1 MKIYGLQKLTLLDFP
16 QRVACTVFTGGCNLR
31 CPFCHNASLVRLEDE
46 QDLTE
51 EAVAFIQKRARM
63 LQGVCVT
70 GGEPLLQ
77 PDLADFLRFV
87 RSLGLATKLDTNGTL
102 PDRLS
107 PLLAE
112 GLLDYVAMDL
122 KNSPDRYAETVGL
135 PRFDFAPVAE
145 TMRLL
150 RTSGI
155 DYEYR
160 TTVVKGLHSA
170 EGLKGVAALLTR
182 DEKWFLQQFTDSGN
196 LLSEGLEGFSPAE
209 MQLLYDGLLPL
220 VPQLQLRGL

>member
-31 CPFCHNASLVRLEDE
+31 CPFCHNASLVRLEGE
-46 QDLTE
+46 RDLTE
-51 EAVAFIQKRARM
+51 EAVAFIRKRAPM

-77 PDLADFLRFV
+77 PNLADFLRFV

-102 PDRLS
+102 PECLE
-107 PLLAE
+107 PLIAE

-122 KNSPDRYAETVGL
+122 KNCPEKYAETVGV
-135 PRFDFAPVAE
+135 PHFDFAPVAE

-150 RTSGI
+150 RKSDI

-160 TTVVKGLHSA
+160 TTVVKGLHDA
-170 EGLKGVAALLTR
+170 EGLKTVAALLTP
-182 DEKWFLQQFTDSGN
+182 DEKWFLQQFIDSGN
-196 LLSEGLEGFSPAE
+196 LLSDGLEGFTPAE
-209 MQLLYDGLLPL
+209 MQSLYDGLLPL
-220 VPQLQLRGL
+220 VPRLGLRGL